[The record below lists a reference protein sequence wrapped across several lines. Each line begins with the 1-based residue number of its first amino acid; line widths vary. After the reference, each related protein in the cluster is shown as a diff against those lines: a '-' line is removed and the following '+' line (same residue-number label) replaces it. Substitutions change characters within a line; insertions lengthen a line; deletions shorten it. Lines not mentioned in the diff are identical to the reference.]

1 MAGNRRVATRQL
13 KTPRSSRDRQRGQ
26 SLLEFVIVVPAFLF
40 LLLATFQFM
49 LIYRAKATLDY
60 AVLEAARSG
69 AVHGAKTSEIRRGLI
84 RGLTPLYVDS
94 PGMGGVIEGAG
105 QATGEV
111 LAYSDI
117 QIISPTRRA
126 WNEFAETQWNGKR
139 ALPNDNLAY
148 RDTRVG
154 GSGLSVQDAN
164 ILKIRVRYCYPMI
177 VPFVDRVIGGL
188 SALITEGDTWRE
200 SLRCSI
206 GHYSRLRLES
216 YAIVRMQSPI
226 EDPSGLR

>member
-1 MAGNRRVATRQL
+1 MASDRRM
-13 KTPRSSRDRQRGQ
+13 SRAAMTLTGGRRRQRGQ

-40 LLLATFQFM
+40 LLLAAFQFM

-60 AVLEAARSG
+60 AALEAARAG
-69 AVHGAKTSEIRRGLI
+69 AVHGADIDQIRRGLI
-84 RGLTPLYVDS
+84 CGITPLYVDA
-94 PGMGGVIEGAG
+94 PGMGGALEGA
-105 QATGEV
+105 AKAAV
-111 LAYSDI
+111 DVVAYSDI
-117 QIISPTRRA
+117 EIVSPTRSA
-126 WNEFAETQWNGKR
+126 WNDFAEQQWDGRR

-154 GSGLSVQDAN
+154 GSGLTVQDAN

-200 SLRCSI
+200 DLRCSI
-206 GHYSRLRLES
+206 GHYSRMRLES

-226 EDPSGLR
+226 SNPSRLR

>member
-1 MAGNRRVATRQL
+1 MKRVRGMPAGVRRAQH
-13 KTPRSSRDRQRGQ
+13 GQ

-40 LLLATFQFM
+40 LLLAVFQFM

-60 AVLEAARSG
+60 AALEAARSG
-69 AVHGAKTSEIRRGLI
+69 AVHGADRGEIRQGLT

-94 PGMGGVIEGAG
+94 PGLAGVAEGAVK
-105 QATGEV
+105 ARADV
-111 LAYSDI
+111 LAYTDVEI
-117 QIISPTRRA
+117 VSPTRRA
-126 WNEFAETQWNGKR
+126 WNEFAEVQWDGKR
-139 ALPNDNLAY
+139 ALPNDNLAF

-154 GSGLSVQDAN
+154 SSGVSVQDAN

-200 SLRCSI
+200 SLRCSV
-206 GHYSRLRLES
+206 GHYSRIRLES

-226 EDPSGLR
+226 DNPSGLR

>member
-1 MAGNRRVATRQL
+1 MKRIGTTPAAGRRSQ
-13 KTPRSSRDRQRGQ
+13 QGQ

-40 LLLATFQFM
+40 LLLAAFQFM

-60 AVLEAARSG
+60 AVLEAARAG
-69 AVHGAKTSEIRRGLI
+69 AVNGARIGEIREGLV

-94 PGMGGVIEGAG
+94 PGLGGATEGALK
-105 QATGEV
+105 AAGEV
-111 LAYSDI
+111 RLYSDI
-117 QIISPTRRA
+117 EIISPTRRA
-126 WNEFAETQWNGKR
+126 WNEFAEKQWNGNR
-139 ALPNDNLAY
+139 ALPNDSLAF

-154 GSGLSVQDAN
+154 SSGVSVQDAN
-164 ILKIRVRYCYPMI
+164 ILKIRVRFCYPMI
-177 VPFVDRVIGGL
+177 VPFVDRVIGGV

-206 GHYSRLRLES
+206 GHYSRMRLES

-226 EDPSGLR
+226 ENSSGLH

>member
-1 MAGNRRVATRQL
+1 MQAPARARRA
-13 KTPRSSRDRQRGQ
+13 QRGQ
-26 SLLEFVIVVPAFLF
+26 SLLEFIIVVPAFLF
-40 LLLATFQFM
+40 LLLAAFQFM

-60 AVLEAARSG
+60 AALEAARAG
-69 AVHGAKTSEIRRGLI
+69 AVHGAKIGEIRKGLI
-84 RGLTPLYVDS
+84 RGITPLYVDS
-94 PGMGGVIEGAG
+94 PGMGGVLEGAG
-105 QATGEV
+105 KAAADV

-117 QIISPTRRA
+117 EIISPTRRA
-126 WNEFAETQWNGKR
+126 WNEFAEVQWNGRR

-154 GSGLSVQDAN
+154 SSGVNVQDAN

-200 SLRCSI
+200 DLRCSL
-206 GHYSRLRLES
+206 GHYSRMRLES

-226 EDPSGLR
+226 DNPSNLR

>member
-1 MAGNRRVATRQL
+1 MASDRRM
-13 KTPRSSRDRQRGQ
+13 SRAAMTSAGGRRRQRGQ

-40 LLLATFQFM
+40 LLLAVFQFM

-69 AVHGAKTSEIRRGLI
+69 AVNGAKIGKIRSGLV

-94 PGMGGVIEGAG
+94 PGLAGVTEGALKA
-105 QATGEV
+105 ATEV
-111 LAYSDI
+111 RLYSDI
-117 QIISPTRRA
+117 DIISPTRRA
-126 WNEFAETQWNGKR
+126 WNEYAEVQWDGKR
-139 ALPNDNLAY
+139 ALPNDNLAF

-154 GSGLSVQDAN
+154 SSGVSVQDAN

-200 SLRCSI
+200 DLRCSI
-206 GHYSRLRLES
+206 GHYSRMRLES

-226 EDPSGLR
+226 SNPSRLR